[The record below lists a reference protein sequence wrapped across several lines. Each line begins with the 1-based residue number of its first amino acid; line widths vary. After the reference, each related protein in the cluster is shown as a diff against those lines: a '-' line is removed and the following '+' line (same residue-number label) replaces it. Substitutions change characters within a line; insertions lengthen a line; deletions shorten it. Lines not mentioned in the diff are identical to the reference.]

1 MFKGPALAIQ
11 GEQDKV
17 IDPSCARNYGN
28 AMANCT
34 VSLYTNLDHK
44 FNGDDRMR
52 AIGEA
57 VAFLQTHHEVA

>member
-1 MFKGPALAIQ
+1 MRRLRCSRGPLALIQ

-17 IDPSCARNYGN
+17 IDPSCAHNYGN

-44 FNGDDRMR
+44 FKRR
-52 AIGEA
+52 
-57 VAFLQTHHEVA
+57 